1 MRRVFIFAKLK
12 INMIL
17 AKNLNWEVEIVGDTI
32 IHDNT
37 PVNTTDLPYRQSTSA
52 IILDNNNLILLIQ
65 KVSYQDDQWAFP
77 GGGVDVNEA
86 PEQAITRELSEEIGL
101 REFKIKSKSDF
112 VDEYDW
118 PKTVVFDNLLKK
130 GILFRGQQVNYFLVN
145 LSLSKPELELQED
158 EIKQY
163 KWVNIEDISK
173 YLVFPNQ
180 LSKTQKVLRSFG
192 LAFS

>member
-1 MRRVFIFAKLK
+1 
-12 INMIL
+12 MIL